1 MTKRFICIILI
12 LLCPASFFIGTAWA
26 DSTALFSELGN
37 CKYIYTYSG
46 RNNAYFYGYTNTTLY
61 SARAVPTANLR
72 YVNTDGCIRA
82 VCHDESNAYA
92 LFDGNNCYKIVRMNM
107 DSGACDYVTI
117 TGSESISNRSF
128 AVSESEIF
136 ILQKSNS
143 YPYVKSYN
151 FSGKALYSYTF
162 SKGVDRLFCNGSNAY
177 ARSVSGEIFRLSG
190 GSKTKCADLE
200 AYTDFSDAGCGYI
213 LTSDGRLISLG
224 SGDVEY
230 PRCDNAVR
238 TSQNSFKLCGNT
250 LSFTG
255 GDVSVSSAKLMCAAG
270 QTAAVLGTDNRCTT
284 FNASQIKSNPQAS
297 QSGSKSSNLKISDG
311 VAVGID
317 AEITVTQAKEKFPE
331 IAELY
336 DFDGNKITSGKLK
349 TGYYALIGGTK
360 YPVAIR
366 GDVNGTGTLNRSDLV
381 DLMDAIIEKITLS
394 PCRSKAA
401 DFNLDGKI
409 NTQDLVLL
417 GLRIKGEI

>member
-1 MTKRFICIILI
+1 MTKRFFCVILI
-12 LLCPASFFIGTAWA
+12 LINIFSFFAYTAWA
-26 DSTALFSELGN
+26 DNSVSFGELGN

-92 LFDGNNCYKIVRMNM
+92 LFDGNNCYKILRMNM

-117 TGSESISNRSF
+117 TGSEGISNRSF
-128 AVSESEIF
+128 AVSGSEIF

-151 FSGKALYSYTF
+151 FSGKALYSSTF

-213 LTSDGRLISLG
+213 LTSDSRLVSLG

-230 PRCDNAVR
+230 PRCDYAVR

-297 QSGSKSSNLKISDG
+297 QSSSKSSNLKISDG

-317 AEITVTQAKEKFPE
+317 AEITVTQAKEKYPE

-336 DFDGNKITSGKLK
+336 DFDGCKITSGKLK

-366 GDVNGTGTLNRSDLV
+366 GDVNGTGTRNRSDLV
-381 DLMDAIIEKITLS
+381 DLMYATIEKITLS